1 MATKNVEIIANEK
14 IEDFSGGVMTKAG
27 RLAMEIAHEKKR
39 LNQELKELQAE
50 YDEVKPT
57 TPTGTRD
64 WYVKWFSMIQVVLG
78 VF

>member
-1 MATKNVEIIANEK
+1 
-14 IEDFSGGVMTKAG
+14 
-27 RLAMEIAHEKKR
+27 MELAHEKKR

-64 WYVKWFSMIQVVLG
+64 WYVTWLSMIQVVLG